1 MKAMFLFPMIVALS
15 LPLMAKKLESE
26 YRDTFCDRMGGV
38 REYRLQDRARIDC
51 LSSTYAI
58 EIEFAR
64 KWAEGIGQSLY
75 YAHMSGKKP
84 AIALIM
90 APGKEETYLN
100 RLSTVA
106 LHHGIKVFIIDKE

>member
-1 MKAMFLFPMIVALS
+1 MIVFPIIVAMS
-15 LPLMAKKLESE
+15 LPLMAKKPESE
-26 YRDTFCDRMGGV
+26 YRDAFCDRIGGV
-38 REYRLQDRARIDC
+38 REYQLKDRARIDC
-51 LSSTYAI
+51 LSDTYAI

-75 YAHMSGKKP
+75 YAQMSGKKP

-100 RLSTVA
+100 RLNTVA
-106 LHHGIKVFIIDKE
+106 TRHGIKIFIIDKE